1 MDQEVKRNGMSKSK
15 VIDNWA
21 FIKKKLKNNFKNLSD
36 TDLKFIDGREEEL
49 YKNIQKRIGIS
60 REELIYLFHL
70 YISEKL

>member
-1 MDQEVKRNGMSKSK
+1 MSKSK

-49 YKNIQKRIGIS
+49 YKNIQKKLDIS